1 MNELTNLS
9 KYTNKIDGQSF
20 PASEWNGFVEDVI
33 NTTIFNKACLT
44 PGKLEKFNETT
55 AEWEEIV
62 PSSGGDNGF
71 PAGTILGGGDFR
83 ASGFFNTPLFF
94 IPAGTETDSDTT
106 ITLNNCFIKS
116 DAGSCISYVTEDY
129 NLNVVLKEGSE
140 NYLIQTNS
148 DSEFET
154 SAAIVCLKDMRVT
167 GAGTLYIEN
176 AIGHGIRA
184 QELELRGDV
193 SIIANVEHDAF
204 HATQCLD
211 LYNGDYYILN
221 ANDAFGSGERDE
233 GEETKLRG
241 IIRVFG
247 GNIHVYNVKGDVI
260 DAKYD
265 VMMKGSDDL
274 WYIDAL
280 AMPAGVTEQS
290 RKTSGFHTL
299 HYTVDGPG
307 MGSLISTSI
316 VYTMPKLED
325 GAVTVNGEPVTPT
338 VTQEGNNEY
347 IIEGTVAE
355 VTGYVIGTIIFNTQ
369 SSELQLNHAIIEA
382 PATGDNAGVAV
393 KYTASKKNIEI
404 QSNSGSEGNY
414 IFGSIVSANNVKV
427 TPKIG
432 SVIHIEACGVGNG
445 QVHDGVGISGSTI
458 AYCDGGGS
466 IYITGCRIGSRG
478 SEQWIGNSDN
488 LEAGENLRG
497 DVYAFNNLECDIE
510 ARLNSTG
517 NKKGFFKIS
526 EDFDGNAFVG
536 TIKPTK
542 SYHEDIIDCTGYI
555 GAGPI
560 NNGSL
565 YRGKLYYQ
573 KNVGACVTTMDLAV
587 KYTPTDCK
595 KMISNLV

>member
-1 MNELTNLS
+1 MNKLTNLS

-33 NTTIFNKACLT
+33 NTTTFNKACLA

-55 AEWEEIV
+55 AEWEV
-62 PSSGGDNGF
+62 VNPSSGSGDSGF
-71 PAGTILGGGDFR
+71 PAGTILGSGDYR
-83 ASGFFNTPLFF
+83 ASGFFDIPFLF
-94 IPAGTETDSDTT
+94 IPTDSDIT
-106 ITLNNCFIKS
+106 ITLDNCFIKS
-116 DAGSCISYVTEDY
+116 DTGTCIGYTGEDY
-129 NLNVVLKEGSE
+129 NLNVIIKADSE

-148 DSEFET
+148 SSEFNS
-154 SAAIVCLKDMRVT
+154 SAAIISLKDMRVT
-167 GAGTLYIEN
+167 GTGTLYIEN

-211 LYNGDYYILN
+211 LYNGNYYILN
-221 ANDAFGSGERDE
+221 ANDAFGSGKRDE

-247 GNIHVYNVKGDVI
+247 GNIHVYHAEGSVI
-260 DAKYD
+260 DAKYI
-265 VMMKGSDDL
+265 VMRKGSDGL
-274 WYIDAL
+274 WYADDDI
-280 AMPAGVTEQS
+280 MPGGVTEES

-299 HYTVDGPG
+299 HYTIDELGAN
-307 MGSLISTSI
+307 SSI
-316 VYTMPKLED
+316 NTLTDATMPKLED
-325 GAVTVNGEPVTPT
+325 GAVTVNGEPVIPT
-338 VTQEGNNEY
+338 VTQEGNSEY
-347 IIEGTVAE
+347 VIEGTVAE

-382 PATGDNAGVAV
+382 PATGDNAGVAI

-404 QSNSGSEGNY
+404 QSNSDSEGNY

-427 TPKIG
+427 TPKGG
-432 SVIHIEACGVGNG
+432 SVIHIEARGVGNG
-445 QVHDGVGISGSTI
+445 QFYDGVGISGSTI

-466 IYITGCRIGSRG
+466 IYITGCRIGSCG

-497 DVYAFNNLECDIE
+497 DVYAFNNLEYDME

-526 EDFDGNAFVG
+526 EDFGGNAFVG

-542 SYHEDIIDCTGYI
+542 SYHEDTVDCTGYI
-555 GAGPI
+555 GFGNV
-560 NNGSL
+560 NNVPL

-573 KNVGACVTTMDLAV
+573 KNVGAYTAVADIAV